1 MWNKIMSMK
10 YGIIIA
16 AVLVNTP
23 VLAQAI
29 SALKNHDTK
38 SPIDIA
44 AERFEVRDRERQAL
58 FLGAVK
64 IKQGNLTLNSAKVR
78 VFYDRTSSANP
89 TIKRVDAQGDVDF
102 SSPSERAK
110 AAWAIYDVEQGQ
122 LTLGGNV
129 NLTRGTDIVQGQ
141 RMEINLRTGVTTL
154 DGGISG
160 QTKPTTPQTGS
171 DGRVRARFSV
181 PERKPAS

>member
-1 MWNKIMSMK
+1 MTAITTWMA
-10 YGIIIA
+10 IA
-16 AVLVNTP
+16 ALALTAP
-23 VLAQAI
+23 VFAQAI

-44 AERFEVRDRERQAL
+44 AERFEVRDRERKAT

-64 IKQGNLTLNSAKVR
+64 IRQGNLALDSDKVQ
-78 VFYDRTSSANP
+78 VFYDRTSSVNP
-89 TIKRVDAQGDVDF
+89 TIKRVDAQGAVNF
-102 SSPSERAK
+102 SSPSEKAK
-110 AAWAIYDVEQGQ
+110 AAWAIYDVEQSQ

-129 NLTRGTDIVQGQ
+129 NLSRGTDVVQGQ

-154 DGGISG
+154 DGGVSG
-160 QTKPTTPQTGS
+160 SAKPGTPKTGS

-181 PERKPAS
+181 PERKPAQ